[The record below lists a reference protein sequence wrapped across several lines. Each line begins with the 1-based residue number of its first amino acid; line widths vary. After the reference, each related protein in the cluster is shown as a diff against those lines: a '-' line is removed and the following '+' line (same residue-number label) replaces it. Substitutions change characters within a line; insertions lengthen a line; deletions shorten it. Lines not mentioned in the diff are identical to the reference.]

1 MRSKAVEEQT
11 AQRQSNTADA
21 ATDAAAARAPRRR
34 ARRASVQQT
43 LAFAIVIAC
52 VAALVALSVFNHR
65 AAASNASVAPGA
77 PASFEPP
84 PPQGSGVDF
93 SRFLHGSPRHASL
106 ACAACHKR
114 DANNSARPNLPG
126 HKACTD
132 CHLPQF
138 VSNNIPM
145 CAICHTDV
153 QSGNPPVKGFPSI
166 RSFNA
171 KFDHAQH
178 NTGAARPSNGCVACH
193 TPASRRSAALTIP
206 AGFNAHSQCYTC
218 HTSNA
223 QSSGRDIAS
232 CGVCHSL
239 AARYFRTPTNARA
252 FRASFSHATHGAR
265 QRLGCNDCHNL
276 RAGLAQSRQVTAPAV
291 SQHFNTTRG
300 QSCMSC
306 HNGRRAFGDADF
318 NDCKRCHKAQTFRMG
333 I

>member
-1 MRSKAVEEQT
+1 MRRDVEEEV
-11 AQRQSNTADA
+11 
-21 ATDAAAARAPRRR
+21 ATENSSRNVAPPP
-34 ARRASVQQT
+34 ARRKRNARQT
-43 LAFAIVIAC
+43 LAFAILLAC
-52 VAALVALSVFNHR
+52 VVALVALSIFNRR
-65 AAASNASVAPGA
+65 AVASVTSNSVVPVAA
-77 PASFEPP
+77 Q
-84 PPQGSGVDF
+84 QGGMSGVDF
-93 SRFLHGSPRHASL
+93 SKFLHNSPRHASL
-106 ACAACHKR
+106 ACAACHAR
-114 DANNSARPNLPG
+114 DNSTRPNLPG

-138 VSNNIPM
+138 VTANQPM
-145 CAICHTDV
+145 CAICHTDLNS
-153 QSGNPPVKGFPSI
+153 QNPPVKSFPSL

-178 NTGAARPSNGCVACH
+178 NTGAARPASGCVACH
-193 TPASRRSAALTIP
+193 TPASRRSAAMTIP
-206 AGFNAHSQCYTC
+206 AGFNAHTQCYTC

-223 QSSGRDIAS
+223 QSNGRDIAS

-239 AARYFRTPTNARA
+239 SARYFRTSTNARA

-276 RAGLAQSRQVTAPAV
+276 RAGAAQSRQVTAPAV
-291 SQHFNTTRG
+291 SQHFNTTRA

>member
-1 MRSKAVEEQT
+1 MENSVRSSDGGVAST
-11 AQRQSNTADA
+11 PP
-21 ATDAAAARAPRRR
+21 ARGKKY
-34 ARRASVQQT
+34 ARQT
-43 LAFAIVIAC
+43 LALALLLAG
-52 VAALVALSVFNHR
+52 VAALVSLSIFNRR
-65 AAASNASVAPGA
+65 ADASVTSTLPDPVVAAQQGGTSGA
-77 PASFEPP
+77 
-84 PPQGSGVDF
+84 DF
-93 SRFLHGSPRHASL
+93 SKFMHNSPRHASL
-106 ACAACHKR
+106 ACAACHAR
-114 DANNSARPNLPG
+114 DNSTRPNLPG

-138 VSNNIPM
+138 VTANQPM
-145 CAICHTDV
+145 CAICHTDLNS
-153 QSGNPPVKGFPSI
+153 QNPPVKSFPSL

-178 NTGAARPSNGCVACH
+178 NTGAARPASGCVACH
-193 TPASRRSAALTIP
+193 TPAARRSAAMTIP

-239 AARYFRTPTNARA
+239 SARYFRTSTNARA

-276 RAGLAQSRQVTAPAV
+276 RAGAAQSRQVTAPAV
-291 SQHFNTTRG
+291 SQHFNTTRA

>member
-1 MRSKAVEEQT
+1 MRRTVEKQFET
-11 AQRQSNTADA
+11 ENVS
-21 ATDAAAARAPRRR
+21 ATPASAAARQQRKR
-34 ARRASVQQT
+34 QT
-43 LAFAIVIAC
+43 LALAILCSC
-52 VAALVALSVFNHR
+52 VVGLTAISLFNYR
-65 AAASNASVAPGA
+65 AAASTSPNA
-77 PASFEPP
+77 PAPVEPL
-84 PPQGSGVDF
+84 QQQMSGVDF
-93 SRFLHGSPRHASL
+93 SRFLHNSQRHASL

-114 DANNSARPNLPG
+114 DSNNSTPPSLPG

-138 VSNNIPM
+138 VTANQPM

-153 QSGNPPVKGFPSI
+153 QSQNPPVKGFPSI

-178 NTGAARPSNGCVACH
+178 NTGAARPASGCVACH
-193 TPASRRSAALTIP
+193 TPASRSSAAMAIP
-206 AGFNAHSQCYTC
+206 AGFNAHTQCYTC
-218 HTSNA
+218 HQPEA

-239 AARYFRTPTNARA
+239 TARYFRTSTNAPA
-252 FRASFSHATHGAR
+252 FRASFSHVTHGAR
-265 QRLGCNDCHNL
+265 QRLGCADCHNL
-276 RAGLAQSRQVTAPAV
+276 RAGLPQSRQVTAPIV
-291 SQHFNTTRG
+291 SQHFNTARA
-300 QSCMSC
+300 QNCMSC

>member
-1 MRSKAVEEQT
+1 MRRADEEQFLT
-11 AQRQSNTADA
+11 ENSSSNN
-21 ATDAAAARAPRRR
+21 AAASTARRR
-34 ARRASVQQT
+34 KGVRRTLALALLVASV
-43 LAFAIVIAC
+43 AAIVA
-52 VAALVALSVFNHR
+52 VSVLNRR
-65 AAASNASVAPGA
+65 AAASAASSA
-77 PASFEPP
+77 PAAAAEP
-84 PPQGSGVDF
+84 QQQQMSGVDF
-93 SRFLHGSPRHASL
+93 SKFLHNSPRHASL
-106 ACAACHKR
+106 ACASCHSR
-114 DANNSARPNLPG
+114 DNSTRPTLPG

-138 VSNNIPM
+138 VTQNIPM

-178 NTGAARPSNGCVACH
+178 NTGAARPANGCVACH
-193 TPASRRSAALTIP
+193 TPAARRAAAMTIP
-206 AGFNAHSQCYTC
+206 AGFNAHGQCYTC
-218 HTSNA
+218 HTPNSQAN
-223 QSSGRDIAS
+223 GRDIAS
-232 CGVCHSL
+232 CGVCQSL
-239 AARYFRTPTNARA
+239 NARFFRTPTNARA

-276 RAGLAQSRQVTAPAV
+276 RAGLPQARQVTAPSVA
-291 SQHFNTTRG
+291 QHFNTVRG
-300 QSCMSC
+300 QSCMTC

>member
-1 MRSKAVEEQT
+1 VRRNVEEQLVT
-11 AQRQSNTADA
+11 GKGDA
-21 ATDAAAARAPRRR
+21 SVVSPAAPRRR
-34 ARRASVQQT
+34 NVRRL
-43 LAFAIVIAC
+43 LALATVIAC
-52 VAALVALSVFNHR
+52 VGALVTLSVFNR
-65 AAASNASVAPGA
+65 RVAASVASNS
-77 PASFEPP
+77 PASSEP
-84 PPQGSGVDF
+84 QQQQMSGVDF
-93 SRFLHGSPRHASL
+93 SKFLHGSPRHASL
-106 ACAACHKR
+106 ACASCHAR
-114 DANNSARPNLPG
+114 DNSTRPNLPG

-138 VSNNIPM
+138 VTANQPM

-153 QSGNPPVKGFPSI
+153 QSGNPPVKGFPTL

-178 NTGAARPSNGCVACH
+178 NTGAARPASGCVACH
-193 TPASRRSAALTIP
+193 TPASRRSVAMTIP
-206 AGFNAHSQCYTC
+206 AGFNAHGQCYTC

-239 AARYFRTPTNARA
+239 TARYFRTPTNARA
-252 FRASFSHATHGAR
+252 FRANFSHATHGAR

-276 RAGLAQSRQVTAPAV
+276 RAGLAQSRQVSAPAV
-291 SQHFNTTRG
+291 SQHFNLSRA

-318 NDCKRCHKAQTFRMG
+318 NDCKRCHKAQTFRM
-333 I
+333 